1 MGSGDLR
8 GAEVSPEGHLGD
20 TLGGWDVV
28 QQCERTLARSH
39 PHCDKQLSPGVQP
52 RLPPAQIAGT
62 LGEPLGASFMREKE
76 LVELERGR
84 KYRGPITGCGL
95 LLHCVNKVGVYR
107 TAASPFAAN
116 PHSARA
122 DIDVAISGGA
132 SMGSVQS
139 SLHSEGIGHPQEGWL
154 ELCDVSTGQ
163 WGVNGNGMCCSW
175 AVKPL
180 SSPLLLLQ
188 KQAVERYH
196 GSRNLRITQVQI
208 FILRPTSWIHFPAY

>member
-1 MGSGDLR
+1 MASDAPKPQDAPWNHSCCLWRPGAVYQRKQSG
-8 GAEVSPEGHLGD
+8 
-20 TLGGWDVV
+20 
-28 QQCERTLARSH
+28 
-39 PHCDKQLSPGVQP
+39 
-52 RLPPAQIAGT
+52 QIYT
-62 LGEPLGASFMREKE
+62 TSRQNCRNVHNSDCSKDQASFMREKE

-139 SLHSEGIGHPQEGWL
+139 SLHSEGIGHPQEGL
-154 ELCDVSTGQ
+154 MVTLLKHRVINRPYHRLTDDLKLSMLMQNPTAFRELR
-163 WGVNGNGMCCSW
+163 
-175 AVKPL
+175 
-180 SSPLLLLQ
+180 LLKTKYTIQGARDLYGDQ
-188 KQAVERYH
+188 
-196 GSRNLRITQVQI
+196 RIN
-208 FILRPTSWIHFPAY
+208 